1 MLYIL
6 HGDDDLGPE
15 ELLASLKKKLGPQE
29 MVDLNTS
36 RVDGSQASL
45 AEIQQVCDAFP
56 FLAPRRLV
64 IVEGLLAT
72 LRPRRRGARRAAS
85 SAPQEETGR
94 GGKEPDL
101 LKDLMA
107 YLKVLPETTV
117 LVLWEREPL
126 PTDHPVLG
134 LAKEMAREKPPK
146 AVVREFRT
154 PREDQLAGWIARRV
168 RKHGGQIAPD
178 AAEALAAF
186 VGRDLRRLDQEIAKL
201 VTYAGPGQPI
211 TLEAVEALV
220 PDTREASIFAFTDAV
235 ARRDARQALSVL
247 HRLLEEGH
255 PPLVLLSM
263 VARQVR
269 VILQV
274 KELQGE
280 GLSASRMARE
290 LGVHPYVVEKALRQG
305 AALSYQALERAYRL
319 LLEADR
325 AIKTGAQEPETALDL
340 LVVEMCR
347 R

>member
-1 MLYIL
+1 
-6 HGDDDLGPE
+6 GT
-15 ELLASLKKKLGPQE
+15 Q
-29 MVDLNTS
+29 V
-36 RVDGSQASL
+36 SL
-45 AEIQQVCDAFP
+45 AVIQQVCDAFP

-64 IVEGLLAT
+64 IVEGLLGT
-72 LRPRRRGARRAAS
+72 LQPRRRGARRGAGTTRAEVE
-85 SAPQEETGR
+85 AGQRGKGR
-94 GGKEPDL
+94 DL
-101 LKDLMA
+101 LEDLMA

-126 PTDHPVLG
+126 PAGHPVLA
-134 LAKEMAREKPPK
+134 LAQELAREKPPK

-168 RKHGGQIAPD
+168 RKHGGQITPD

-186 VGRDLRRLDQEIAKL
+186 VGRDLRRLDQEIGKL
-201 VTYAGPGQPI
+201 VTHAGAGQAI

-235 ARRDARQALSVL
+235 ARRDARQALSIL
-247 HRLLEEGH
+247 HRLLEEGQ
-255 PPLVLLSM
+255 PPLVLLNM

-280 GLSASRMARE
+280 GLSAPRMARE

-305 AALSYQALERAYRL
+305 VALSYQALERAYRL
-319 LLEADR
+319 LLEADL